1 MTHSEKILV
10 VEDEAIIATFMSR
23 VLKSN
28 GYFVTIARTG
38 KDAFTKVLSSQ
49 YNLVLLDIGLPDIT
63 GTELL
68 KRIRETNHDLI
79 VIMITGHPNLD
90 SSIDSVNHGADGYL
104 VKPICDKDLVDIVE
118 EKLKQRFDRWV
129 NNTFI

>member
-1 MTHSEKILV
+1 MVHSQKILV
-10 VEDEAIIATFMSR
+10 VEDEAIIATFMSG

-28 GYFVTIARTG
+28 GYFVTTVSTG
-38 KDAFTKVLSSQ
+38 KDALEQVLSSN
-49 YNLVLLDIGLPDIT
+49 YNLVLLDIGLPDMT

-68 KRIRETNHDLI
+68 QTIRETNQDLI
-79 VIMITGHPNLD
+79 IIMITGHPNLD

-104 VKPICDKDLVDIVE
+104 VKPIRDKDLVDIVE

>member
-1 MTHSEKILV
+1 MILSPKILV
-10 VEDEAIIATFMSR
+10 VEDEAIIATFMSG

-28 GYFVTIARTG
+28 GYFVTTVRTG
-38 KDAFTKVLSSQ
+38 KDALEKVLSSH
-49 YNLVLLDIGLPDIT
+49 YNLVLLDIGLPDMT

-68 KRIRETNHDLI
+68 QTIRETNQDLI
-79 VIMITGHPNLD
+79 IIMITGHPSLD

-104 VKPICDKDLVDIVE
+104 VKPIRDKDLVDIVE

>member
-1 MTHSEKILV
+1 MILSPKILV
-10 VEDEAIIATFMSR
+10 VEDEAIIATFMSG

-28 GYFVTIARTG
+28 GYFVTTVRTG
-38 KDAFTKVLSSQ
+38 KDALEKVLSSH
-49 YNLVLLDIGLPDIT
+49 YNLVLLDIGLPDMT

-68 KRIRETNHDLI
+68 QTIRETNQDLI
-79 VIMITGHPNLD
+79 IIMITGHPNLD
-90 SSIDSVNHGADGYL
+90 SSIDSVNYGADGYL
-104 VKPICDKDLVDIVE
+104 VKPIRDKDLVDIVE